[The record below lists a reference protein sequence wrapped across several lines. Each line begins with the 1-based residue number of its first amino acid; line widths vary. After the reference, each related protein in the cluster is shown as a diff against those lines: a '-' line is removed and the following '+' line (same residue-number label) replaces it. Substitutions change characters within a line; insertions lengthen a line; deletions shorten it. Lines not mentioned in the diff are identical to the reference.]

1 MITNIINNLFHGL
14 WLYSLVLEPKHSRK
28 KTALISAGATVVL
41 QLFSF
46 FLFLVARWTADLPGV
61 AVSSR
66 MLYFCGYCGV
76 VLIFGVAF
84 GFLLSASEPAK
95 SLFLMSAYYSFW
107 TLVYL
112 IISVATNSYSGGGN
126 LVIWGLRVGLNLSVL
141 VLFCKRFKQ
150 KILRMYREIQIGYG
164 MIVAISIFTF
174 IVMTIVIFY
183 NDSERQHD
191 LPHVAMILSMVSMMV
206 IIHLQ
211 LFRFIAQAEYVNQ
224 LKQMQLH
231 EKYLREQ
238 INVYEQM
245 EQNAR
250 QTRHDFRHHNMV
262 VAEYAREQDYQG
274 ILSYLQEYETQEE
287 ETYGSA
293 FCKNHVVNNVLRAYV
308 ARAKRKEIE
317 VSCDIRLGEIAEIS
331 DYDLVSIL
339 ANVLENAVNACERET
354 GKRSME
360 ISLRQKGEKLVFIC
374 KNTCTAKVLFKDGIP
389 CNLERN
395 GVGINSILHSVDK
408 YDGSVSFMVD
418 QEMFICRIIL
428 NNTVSGQKGE
438 GSKLC

>member
-1 MITNIINNLFHGL
+1 M
-14 WLYSLVLEPKHSRK
+14 S
-28 KTALISAGATVVL
+28 
-41 QLFSF
+41 QLSM
-46 FLFLVARWTADLPGV
+46 LFLLAVIRRTEEMSGG
-61 AVSSR
+61 AVSMSVF
-66 MLYFCGYCGV
+66 YFCGYCV
-76 VLIFGVAF
+76 TALIFGAAF
-84 GFLLSASEPAK
+84 GFLMSASEPAK
-95 SLFLMSAYYSFW
+95 SLFLISAYYSFW

-112 IISVATNSYSGGGN
+112 IISVVTNSYSGGGN
-126 LVIWGLRVGLNLSVL
+126 LVIWGLRVGLNLSVMI
-141 VLFCKRFKQ
+141 LFCKRFKQ

-183 NDSERQHD
+183 NESERRHD
-191 LPHVAMILSMVSMMV
+191 LLHVAMILSMGIMMV

-211 LFRFIAQAEYVNQ
+211 LFHFIAQAEYVNQ

-231 EKYLREQ
+231 EKYLRDQ
-238 INVYEQM
+238 IDVYEQM
-245 EQNAR
+245 EQSAR

-274 ILSYLQEYETQEE
+274 ILSYLQEYETREE
-287 ETYGSA
+287 EKYGNA

-308 ARAKRKEIE
+308 VRAKQKEIE
-317 VSCDIRLGEIAEIS
+317 VSCDIRLGEIVEIS

-339 ANVLENAVNACERET
+339 ANVLENAVNACEREP

-360 ISLRQKGEKLVFIC
+360 ISLRQKGEKLVFVC
-374 KNTCTAKVLFKDGIP
+374 KNTCTEEVLFKGGIP
-389 CNLERN
+389 CNRERN
-395 GVGINSILHSVDK
+395 GVGINSVLHSVGK

-428 NNTVSGQKGE
+428 NNAANGQKGE